1 MEGLLEQ
8 AAGAGPSD
16 AALAAEAIDI
26 TLPGTRRLTGA
37 EHPITRT
44 LNEIV
49 SVFAA
54 LGYSVGVG
62 PEVETDFYNFE
73 SMNFPPGHPARDTQD
88 TLVVANQERRPLRDR
103 LLLRTHTSPV
113 QMRTM
118 EQQPPPVRIVI
129 PGKVHRNDAADAT
142 HSPIFHQVE
151 GLCVDTN
158 ITFSDLKGTLDHA
171 MKALFGSAVKTRFF
185 PSFFP
190 FTEPSADVQISC
202 IFCGGKGCRK
212 CKQSGWIE
220 LLGCGMVD
228 PAVFAFAAQKAA
240 RVRPE
245 EDFRLRVWHGCGAEP
260 RFLVSGSRAN
270 IWPKGATCSPRCCRF
285 RRLPRP
291 PRLVPALCFPLA
303 CWRRAGGFRRGR
315 CNDDGESGNRAAVG
329 RRAGRRRHRECARR
343 GCSRPGKCGA
353 GALSVSGE
361 LDAVEGTGRP
371 AGHRARFE
379 QSRQCAEMQ
388 GEYDLARSLCAEC
401 RAIFEGL
408 GDRTGAAWSL
418 NNEGDIARDQGDS
431 AGARELFEQALAI
444 FRELDDRWGI
454 AGTLADLGTLA
465 REEQDCAA
473 ALVLFRESL
482 KIFRQ
487 LEHKRGIARLLEC
500 CACSAAA
507 EKQAARALR
516 LAGAAAALRQNI
528 GAPLTVA
535 EQVKLETILEPAR
548 SALSNTATSWLEGW
562 DMPLDRAIEEVLA
575 PEGASQSG

>member
-1 MEGLLEQ
+1 MTNDSIPNLTAFDDDSLNKAFAELEKQARDAAAKIDGPDGVEAFRLEWLGRKQGRLTDVSGRWLKAAPSEAKKALGVRFNALKAAVEGMLES
-8 AAGAGPSD
+8 AAGAGQHRVWGD
-16 AALAAEAIDI
+16 AALKAEAIDI
-26 TLPGTRRLTGA
+26 TLPGSRRLTGA

-118 EQQPPPVRIVI
+118 ESQPPPVRIVI

-151 GLCVDTN
+151 GLSVDTN

-228 PAVFAFAAQKAA
+228 PAVFAFAAEKQPAYNPKKISGFAFGMGVERIA
-240 RVRPE
+240 MMKYGISE
-245 EDFRLRVWHGCGAEP
+245 IGQFYAGDM
-260 RFLVSGSRAN
+260 RFL
-270 IWPKGATCSPRCCRF
+270 
-285 RRLPRP
+285 
-291 PRLVPALCFPLA
+291 
-303 CWRRAGGFRRGR
+303 
-315 CNDDGESGNRAAVG
+315 
-329 RRAGRRRHRECARR
+329 
-343 GCSRPGKCGA
+343 
-353 GALSVSGE
+353 
-361 LDAVEGTGRP
+361 
-371 AGHRARFE
+371 
-379 QSRQCAEMQ
+379 
-388 GEYDLARSLCAEC
+388 
-401 RAIFEGL
+401 
-408 GDRTGAAWSL
+408 
-418 NNEGDIARDQGDS
+418 
-431 AGARELFEQALAI
+431 
-444 FRELDDRWGI
+444 
-454 AGTLADLGTLA
+454 
-465 REEQDCAA
+465 
-473 ALVLFRESL
+473 
-482 KIFRQ
+482 
-487 LEHKRGIARLLEC
+487 
-500 CACSAAA
+500 
-507 EKQAARALR
+507 
-516 LAGAAAALRQNI
+516 
-528 GAPLTVA
+528 
-535 EQVKLETILEPAR
+535 
-548 SALSNTATSWLEGW
+548 
-562 DMPLDRAIEEVLA
+562 
-575 PEGASQSG
+575 SQFA